1 MMRLMRQSLGI
12 AVVLACTVANV
23 FAQDICPYLPA
34 FKALRNRL
42 DSMSA
47 LDAAKALQAYASNS
61 DNPENCEYMELDRAL
76 AARERT
82 LVKLV
87 SGGRDT
93 PAHAVSRCNEFNLKT
108 AQCQSPLEDGTA
120 QVSESGVTPAAAPK
134 PGAGYEIV
142 SQLPGATLYAVY
154 RTSLSDAL
162 NGRAAKK
169 VGIHSRGKW
178 YTVPSSTVL
187 IAIYKTNKT
196 NKTNKAKGPW
206 AYRKVVWYF

>member
-1 MMRLMRQSLGI
+1 M
-12 AVVLACTVANV
+12 AVVLACNAAGV
-23 FAQDICPYLPA
+23 FAQDVCPYLPA
-34 FKALRNRL
+34 FKALRGQL
-42 DSMSA
+42 DNMSA
-47 LDAAKALQAYASNS
+47 LDAAKALQAYASNN

-76 AARERT
+76 AARERK

-93 PAHAVSRCNEFNLKT
+93 PAHAVFRCNEFNPKT

-120 QVSESGVTPAAAPK
+120 QLGESGVTPAAAPK
-134 PGAGYEIV
+134 PGASYDII
-142 SQLPGATLYAVY
+142 SLLPSATLHAVY

-178 YTVPSSTVL
+178 YSMPPSTVL
-187 IAIYKTNKT
+187 IAIYKT
-196 NKTNKAKGPW
+196 KAIKGPW